1 MKKIKE
7 GMNNMRN
14 KVNITINSRVYT
26 ITANEDAEYLKSL
39 GDYVN
44 GKVQIVLSEGTHVMG
59 EKPLVLAALNICD
72 EYFKLMNRN
81 DSKEQVSKLL
91 TENRRL
97 EKEIRDLERA
107 EQDSGNKAAEA
118 AEELRIT
125 QKVLEETEEKVKF
138 LEGQIK
144 VKETQIKKQKSEF
157 AIREKELL
165 DMLESK

>member
-14 KVNITINSRVYT
+14 RVNITINSRVYT

-81 DSKEQVSKLL
+81 DSKLL